1 MFNKTDRADDLA
13 GVSKDA
19 RIAVAMSGGVDSSV
33 AALLLQREGF
43 RVEGFT
49 MRLWR
54 ADVGQRGAPR
64 DDITS
69 ARSVCDLLGIPHR
82 VVDLRNPFR
91 QDVVDHFVNEYA
103 HGRTPNPCVR
113 CNRLLK
119 FGRLLDMT
127 LAQGYDYLATGHYA
141 RIRRRD
147 DGYYLLKGLDESKDQ
162 SYFLCQLSQ
171 RQLRH
176 AIFPLGTHIKQEV
189 RELAGDLLPLVAERS
204 ESQDVCFLSERSYRA
219 FIAEQAP
226 EAVRPGPIWDRE
238 GHVLG
243 EHEGLPFYTIGQR
256 RGLGIA
262 APRPLY
268 VLSLD
273 LEKNVLIVG
282 YREELGANA
291 LLARQMR
298 YVSGHSPRPGE
309 RVQGRIRYRARGE
322 PARFFLS
329 RQGMA
334 KVIFERQLR
343 DITPG
348 QIVALYDGPRVLG
361 GGTIWKVYRS
371 RDAEEGRPC

>member
-1 MFNKTDRADDLA
+1 MAGLA
-13 GVSKDA
+13 GIFKDA

-33 AALLLQREGF
+33 AALLLQRQGF
-43 RVEGFT
+43 HVEGLT
-49 MRLWR
+49 MRLWHAGSKGTR
-54 ADVGQRGAPR
+54 R
-64 DDITS
+64 DDTVS
-69 ARSVCDLLGIPHR
+69 SRRVCDLLDVPHR
-82 VVDLRNPFR
+82 VVDLSNPFR

-119 FGRLLDMT
+119 FGRLLDVA
-127 LAQGYDYLATGHYA
+127 LAWGYDYLATGHYA
-141 RIRRRD
+141 RIRRED

-171 RQLRH
+171 RQLGK
-176 AIFPLGTHIKQEV
+176 AIFPLGAYTKQEV
-189 RELAGDLLPLVAERS
+189 RELAGDLLPLVAERP

-219 FIAEQAP
+219 FIVEQAP
-226 EAVRPGPIWDRE
+226 GAVRPGPILDRE

-268 VLSLD
+268 VLSLA
-273 LEKNVLIVG
+273 LEKNALIVG

-291 LLARQMR
+291 LLVRQMR
-298 YVSGHSPRPGE
+298 YISGHLPRPGK
-309 RVQGRIRYRARGE
+309 RVQGRIRYRARGV
-322 PARFFLS
+322 PARLFPS
-329 RQGMA
+329 GQGMA
-334 KVIFERQLR
+334 RVVFERQLR

-348 QIVALYDGPRVLG
+348 QIVALYDGARVLG
-361 GGTIWKVYRS
+361 GGTIWNVYRS
-371 RDAEEGRPC
+371 GDAEEGRSC